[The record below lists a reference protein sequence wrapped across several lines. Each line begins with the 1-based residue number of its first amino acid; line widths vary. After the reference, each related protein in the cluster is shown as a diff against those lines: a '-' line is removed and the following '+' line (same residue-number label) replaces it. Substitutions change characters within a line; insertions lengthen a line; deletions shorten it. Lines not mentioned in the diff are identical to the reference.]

1 MPSSTTTPDSPYAEI
16 HDDEKGSTC
25 AGLLLRAAEFLAAN
39 GIPRIERV
47 LSDNAYT
54 YRKSIAFKE
63 AVAQIGAEQRFI
75 KPHCPRTNGKVE
87 RINRTLATEW
97 AFRQIFTSNQALHDA
112 LALWLKYYNTERIH
126 TGIGGT
132 PISRVLPRPDSVH
145 LADCYQ
151 MTPPAFA
158 AIASTRSGSSRW
170 TTGRSASRR

>member
-75 KPHCPRTNGKVE
+75 KPHCPGLTAR
-87 RINRTLATEW
+87 
-97 AFRQIFTSNQALHDA
+97 SN
-112 LALWLKYYNTERIH
+112 
-126 TGIGGT
+126 
-132 PISRVLPRPDSVH
+132 
-145 LADCYQ
+145 
-151 MTPPAFA
+151 
-158 AIASTRSGSSRW
+158 ASTAPSPPSGPS
-170 TTGRSASRR
+170 GRSSPATKPFTTPLHSG